1 MNDVDMLC
9 QRETI
14 HSGYP
19 DALSKEDRE
28 ALMELSRNLDTN
40 FVSRGKVIEPDIV
53 FRDIPKSIGNSVL
66 PTPERMEEL
75 KQLSHSLQE
84 TTLLNKE
91 NDEDE

>member
-9 QRETI
+9 QRETVYF
-14 HSGYP
+14 SYP

-40 FVSRGKVIEPDIV
+40 FASRGKVIEPDII
-53 FRDIPKSIGNSVL
+53 FRDIPKSVGNSIL

-84 TTLLNKE
+84 KILFDKA
-91 NDEDE
+91 NDEHE